1 MCISKDKSIRGLR
14 VRSINVV
21 MMILAIALCGVVL
34 FSSFKIKNDYEV
46 LIDSMNDYS
55 ECNKAINE
63 FKDSTDYLTNQTRL
77 FSINLDPIFLENY
90 FYEVNFLKRREVALE
105 IIQMSHKGD
114 TIEANLQMA
123 LKESLFLQRRE
134 MYSMR
139 LLCDAVPFE
148 IEIPNLILQVEL
160 TGADKELSKNQKLEK
175 GKNMLFDDAYIASKE
190 HISTYTSKAHEAL
203 INTYLDVE
211 MDSDDII
218 NKAFSFQF
226 ISLLML
232 IIVSVLLFILLI
244 IFVLHPLE
252 LHIDSILKN
261 TKMKERGSY
270 EMRYIAKAYNNLCEK
285 NALRNSLLQHKAEH
299 DPLTGLINRNAFDQI
314 KNALAESM
322 EPIAYLIIDIDL
334 FKSINDNYGHP
345 IGDEVLKKIS
355 SLLMETF
362 RATDYVAR
370 IGGDE
375 FAVIM
380 TKFGTSA
387 VDIIQKKIDGLNYTL
402 QSVDD
407 GLPSVS
413 LSVGVAF
420 SDEGYKQELIA
431 QADKAL
437 YRVKKGGRC
446 NCSFY
451 KGEE

>member
-1 MCISKDKSIRGLR
+1 MCISKDKSIHGIRLR
-14 VRSINVV
+14 TFNVG

-34 FSSFKIKNDYEV
+34 FSSVKVKSEYNILVE
-46 LIDSMNDYS
+46 SMSDYS

-63 FKDSTDYLTNQTRL
+63 LKDASDFLTNQTRL
-77 FSINLDPIFLENY
+77 FSINLDPIFMDNY
-90 FYEVNFLKRREVALE
+90 FYEVNFLRRRETALE
-105 IIQMSHKGD
+105 IVQMSHIGD
-114 TIEANLQMA
+114 VTEANLQMA

-134 MYSMR
+134 IYAMR
-139 LLCDAVPFE
+139 LLCDAISYE
-148 IEIPNLILQVEL
+148 IELPPAVADVEL
-160 TGADKELSKNQKLEK
+160 SDVDKALSKEAKIEK
-175 GKNMLFDDAYIASKE
+175 GKSMLFDDVYLSSKE
-190 HISTYTSKAHEAL
+190 HISTYSSKAHDAL
-203 INTYLDVE
+203 VNTFLDVE
-211 MDSDDII
+211 QGSDRII
-218 NKAFSFQF
+218 NLSYQRQMYHL
-226 ISLLML
+226 ILL
-232 IIVSVLLFILLI
+232 IAVSVLLFLVLLV
-244 IFVLHPLE
+244 FVLHPLE
-252 LHIDSILKN
+252 LHIDAVLKN

-270 EMRYIAKAYNNLCEK
+270 ELRYIAKAYNNLCDK
-285 NALRNSLLQHKAEH
+285 NAVKASLLKHKAEH

-314 KNALAESM
+314 KDALTDSGEA
-322 EPIAYLIIDIDL
+322 IAYLIIDIDL
-334 FKSINDNYGHP
+334 FKNINDNYGHP

-355 SLLMETF
+355 TLLMETF

-387 VDIIQKKIDGLNYTL
+387 VEIIQKKIDGLNYTL

-407 GLPSVS
+407 GLPGVS

-420 SDEGYKQELIA
+420 SEDGYKPELIA

>member
-1 MCISKDKSIRGLR
+1 MCISKDKSIRGIK

-21 MMILAIALCGVVL
+21 MMVLAIGLCALVL
-34 FSSFKIKNDYEV
+34 ISSFKIKSEYNV
-46 LIDSMNDYS
+46 LIESMNDYS
-55 ECNKAINE
+55 ECNKAITE
-63 FKDSTDYLTNQTRL
+63 LKDASDYLTNQTRL
-77 FSINLDPIFLENY
+77 FSINQDPIYLDNY
-90 FYEVNFLKRREVALE
+90 FYEIDFLKRREVALE
-105 IIQMSHKGD
+105 IVQMSHRGD
-114 TIEANLQMA
+114 AIEANLQMA
-123 LKESLFLQRRE
+123 FKELLFLQRKE
-134 MYSMR
+134 MYAIR
-139 LLCDAVPFE
+139 LMCDAIPYDIEVPTRIAE
-148 IEIPNLILQVEL
+148 IELIDSDI
-160 TGADKELSKNQKLEK
+160 ALSNSAKIEKAKNI
-175 GKNMLFDDAYIASKE
+175 LFDDVYIASKE
-190 HISTYTSKAHEAL
+190 HVSTYSNKAHDLL
-203 INTYLDVE
+203 INDYLDIE
-211 MDSDDII
+211 QESDKLIT
-218 NKAFSFQF
+218 KATKLQM
-226 ISLLML
+226 ISLFLL
-232 IIVSVLLFILLI
+232 TIVSILLFIVLI

-252 LHIDSILKN
+252 LHIDAILKN

-270 EMRYIAKAYNNLCEK
+270 EMRYIAKAYNNLCDK
-285 NALRNSLLQHKAEH
+285 NAVKADLLKHKAEH

-314 KNALAESM
+314 KNVLADAD

-355 SLLMETF
+355 ALLMETF

-387 VDIIQKKIDGLNYTL
+387 VEIIQKKIDGLNYTL

-420 SDEGYKQELIA
+420 SNEGYKPELIA